1 MRTPPR
7 FSVVTIVLN
16 GRDYLVDAV
25 ASIREQTLEDWEL
38 HIVDDGSTD
47 GTLDIASDLV
57 ADDPE
62 RIHLHRHPGGEN
74 RGMSISRNLGLHH
87 ATGEF
92 VTWLDHDDRFLPTK
106 LETLHDALDR
116 HPEAVAAI
124 GPCRRWWSWSD
135 SAHSDTD
142 QSFQAEPFDVLL
154 PPPGLVPVFI
164 QHRESVPLGPLVRR
178 VPLVS
183 MGGHVDSFRG
193 MHEDQ
198 AFLARIMFRHPIV
211 LIPEILHLYR
221 QHRTSC
227 VRTTHHSG
235 RDLEAR
241 RRFLLWLTDEFET
254 TGTREESLR
263 NQIRRALAE
272 TRGWRIR
279 KWRRWLINA
288 RARKNLP

>member
-1 MRTPPR
+1 MKTPPR

-16 GRDYLVDAV
+16 GQDFLADAV
-25 ASIREQTLEDWEL
+25 ASIQEQTLEDWEL

-47 GTLDIASDLV
+47 GTLDLATDLAA
-57 ADDPE
+57 ADQE
-62 RIHLHRHPGGEN
+62 RIHIHRHPGGEN

-87 ATGEF
+87 AAGEF

-106 LETLHDALDR
+106 LETLHDALNR
-116 HPEAVAAI
+116 YPEAVAAI
-124 GPCRRWWSWSD
+124 SPCRRWWSWTRSELPD
-135 SAHSDTD
+135 AD
-142 QSFQAEPFDVLL
+142 QNFPAELLDVLL

-164 QHRESVPLGPLVRR
+164 EHRESVPLGPLVRR
-178 VPLVS
+178 IPLKA

-211 LIPEILHLYR
+211 VIPDILHLYR
-221 QHRTSC
+221 QHQTSC
-227 VRTTHHSG
+227 VRLTHHSG

-241 RRFLLWLTDEFET
+241 RQFLMWLADEFET
-254 TGTREESLR
+254 SGTRQESLR
-263 NQIRRALAE
+263 TLLRRSISE
-272 TRGWRIR
+272 TRGWRVR

-288 RARKNLP
+288 RAKNNLP